1 MALGGA
7 LASIARKALEEPQML
22 PERSYD
28 EEYREKVVAGKEGR
42 HFDI

>member
-1 MALGGA
+1 MVLGGA
-7 LASIARKALEEPQML
+7 LASVASKALEEPQML

-28 EEYREKVVAGKEGR
+28 EEYREKVVAGEEER